1 MELKIQL
8 NELKKKLEE
17 NKDDFV
23 ISMLLSD
30 KIKELE
36 TKLKEKKK
44 KRIVNRTIKYLTN
57 DEFDEVINTF
67 EKIEKLKNTS
77 DKTQNFNFFKR
88 DKLILLIAYE
98 CGLRA
103 SETSDLRKDDFHEKN
118 REIFCRRL
126 KGSRNN
132 TIKLTISTSKLLKNY
147 ILENPNETNYIFLSR
162 QKNKITRQQLT
173 NICKKYFALAGIS
186 REKQHFHTLKH
197 TAGVH
202 LAEQGL
208 DIKEVQYILG
218 HRNVENTMI
227 YFDFTTKQQKVLYD
241 KLGRN

>member
-1 MELKIQL
+1 MKLAQL
-8 NELKKKLEE
+8 EELKKKLEE
-17 NKDDFV
+17 NKEDIV
-23 ISMLLSD
+23 LKILLED

-36 TKLKEKKK
+36 KKLLKTKK
-44 KRIVNRTIKYLTN
+44 KRKSNREIKYLTT
-57 DEFDEVINTF
+57 DEFIRLLDSF
-67 EKIEKLKNTS
+67 EKAKKLYLD
-77 DKTQNFNFFKR
+77 DKKKQNFKFYKR
-88 DKLILLIAYE
+88 DKLIFLLAYE

-103 SETSDLRKDDFHEKN
+103 SEISNLKREDYHEKS
-118 REIFCRRL
+118 RELFCRRL

-132 TIKLTISTSKLLKNY
+132 TIRLTRETSKLLRDYLN
-147 ILENPNETNYIFLSR
+147 ENTDNKHIFLSR
-162 QKNKITRQQLT
+162 KSTKLSRQHLTRLCKRYFDLA
-173 NICKKYFALAGIS
+173 NIP

-202 LAEQGL
+202 LAEHGL

-227 YFDFTTKQQKVLYD
+227 YFDFTSKQQDVLYS

>member
-1 MELKIQL
+1 MSIDQIKELRQK
-8 NELKKKLEE
+8 LKE
-17 NKDDFV
+17 NKNDVV
-23 ISMLLSD
+23 ITMLLED

-36 TKLKEKKK
+36 KKIKKGAK
-44 KRIVNRTIKYLTN
+44 KRVVNRDIKYLTN
-57 DEFDEVINTF
+57 EEYDKLMGSF
-67 EKIEKLKNTS
+67 EIAKDLYLE
-77 DKTQNFNFFKR
+77 DKKKQLFKFFNR
-88 DKLILLIAYE
+88 DKLIFLVAYE

-103 SETSDLRKDDFHEKN
+103 SEVSNLRKEDFHEKSK
-118 REIFCRRL
+118 EIFCRRL

-132 TIKLTISTSKLLKNY
+132 TVRLTKSTSKLLGEFIRDDNNSK
-147 ILENPNETNYIFLSR
+147 YIFLSR
-162 QKNKITRQQLT
+162 KSTPLSRQHLTR
-173 NICKKYFALAGIS
+173 ICKKYFSLVDIP

-202 LAEQGL
+202 LADLGL

-227 YFDFTTKQQKVLYD
+227 YFDFTSKQQEVLYS